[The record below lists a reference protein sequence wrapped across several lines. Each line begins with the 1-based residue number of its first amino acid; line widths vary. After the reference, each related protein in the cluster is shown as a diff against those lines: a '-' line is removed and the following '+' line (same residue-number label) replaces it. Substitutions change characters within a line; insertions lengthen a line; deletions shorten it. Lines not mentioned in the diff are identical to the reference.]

1 MPLNSKDSYS
11 RVAYFWVQ
19 HLNVTFLAKKDPKKV
34 SKFSHLKTLTA
45 SLSNVLL
52 KKNQPQL

>member
-19 HLNVTFLAKKDPKKV
+19 HLNVTFLAKKDPKKSLQIFSFENFN
-34 SKFSHLKTLTA
+34 SKF
-45 SLSNVLL
+45 V
-52 KKNQPQL
+52 

>member
-11 RVAYFWVQ
+11 HVAFFWVQ
-19 HLNVTFLAKKDPKKV
+19 HLNATFLAKKDKKV
-34 SKFSHLKTLTA
+34 SKSSHLKTLTA